1 MIIFIL
7 LIVIIVKWILINEFF
22 NINIKERQNKNIEDE
37 INKYEKINL
46 VYDLIKNISDSKI
59 NINLIEIKD
68 NIINQ
73 MNKFQIFNDNIDSV
87 KDYIKN

>member
-1 MIIFIL
+1 MD
-7 LIVIIVKWILINEFF
+7 LINEFF

>member
-1 MIIFIL
+1 MD
-7 LIVIIVKWILINEFF
+7 LINEFF

-59 NINLIEIKD
+59 NIIEIKD

>member
-59 NINLIEIKD
+59 NIIEIKD